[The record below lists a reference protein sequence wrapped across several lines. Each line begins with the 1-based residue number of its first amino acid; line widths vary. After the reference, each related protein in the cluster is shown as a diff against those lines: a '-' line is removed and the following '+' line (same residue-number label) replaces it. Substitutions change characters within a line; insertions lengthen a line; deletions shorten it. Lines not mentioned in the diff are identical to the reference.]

1 MTLIIGT
8 IIALFEV
15 VIIVWQLLAISQINM
30 KSRHYQAKID
40 ERVSFVENE
49 YQYQIR
55 EMLAQNKQVLSQI
68 NKIINSKT
76 EQKWDNFG

>member
-30 KSRHYQAKID
+30 KSRHYQSKID
-40 ERVSFVENE
+40 ERVSYIENE
-49 YQYQIR
+49 YQHQVK
-55 EMLAQNKQVLSQI
+55 EMLAQNRQVLTQI
-68 NKIINSKT
+68 QKIINH
-76 EQKWDNFG
+76 QNA

>member
-1 MTLIIGT
+1 MTLVIGT

-40 ERVSFVENE
+40 ERVSYIENE
-49 YQYQIR
+49 YQHQVK
-55 EMLAQNKQVLSQI
+55 EMLSQNRQVLTQI
-68 NKIINSKT
+68 QKIINH
-76 EQKWDNFG
+76 QNA